1 MSTPSSRQVLIW
13 LNSIGV
19 SHANIHK
26 LIAHFDH
33 LSELWLANPNYIN
46 SIKTIKPDILS
57 LILKYRDHKT
67 LSDLFSQLENHNII
81 PITYYDEEYPKSLI
95 YINDYPKVLYTKGN
109 ILEEDELAIGI
120 VGARKATSY
129 GKWACE
135 KFTRELVDMGVT
147 IVSGVAEG
155 IDAVAH
161 KTTLDLGGRTI
172 GILGNGLDKVYPWK
186 NKSLYEGILKNGAL
200 ITEFPLGTLPLA
212 YNFPQRNR
220 IIAGMSLGIIVI
232 EAKEKSGSLI
242 TAHYAMEQGKEVFA
256 LPGNINNIYSG
267 GTNRLI
273 KDGARPLL
281 DLDDILEEIYELQ
294 LLEIHNK
301 KIKRDY
307 SSLSDTELKIVKLIE
322 EGPIHSDIISY
333 KTGIDISTVISIMTI
348 LELKGFIKELSSRTF
363 TLS

>member
-1 MSTPSSRQVLIW
+1 MSTPSSREVLIW
-13 LNSIGV
+13 LNSLGV
-19 SHANIHK
+19 SHANIHN
-26 LIAHFDH
+26 LIQNFDH
-33 LSELWLANPNYIN
+33 LSQLWIANPNYIN
-46 SIKTIKPDILS
+46 SIKTIKPEILS
-57 LILKYRDHKT
+57 LILKYRNQKT
-67 LSDLFSQLENHNII
+67 LSDLFYVLGSQNIR
-81 PITYYDEEYPKSLI
+81 PITFYDEEYPKTLN

-155 IDAVAH
+155 IDSVAH
-161 KTTLDLGGRTI
+161 KTALDLGGRTI
-172 GILGNGLDKVYPWK
+172 GVLGNGLDKVYPSK
-186 NKSLYEGILKNGAL
+186 NKYLYEGISKNGAL

-220 IIAGMSLGIIVI
+220 IIAGMSLGTIVI

-281 DLDDILEEIYELQ
+281 DLDDIIEEIYELQ

-307 SSLSDTELKIVKLIE
+307 SCLSNTELKIVKLIE

-333 KTGIDISTVISIMTI
+333 KTGIDITTVISIMTI

-363 TLS
+363 TIC